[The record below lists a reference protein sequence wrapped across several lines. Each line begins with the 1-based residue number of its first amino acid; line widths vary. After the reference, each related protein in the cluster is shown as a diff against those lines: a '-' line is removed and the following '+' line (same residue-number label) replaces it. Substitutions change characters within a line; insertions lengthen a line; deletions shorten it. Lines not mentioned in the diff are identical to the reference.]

1 MSAWKFMCYFILTF
15 IMVGGTNFDA
25 DLGIYFALF
34 LIMVEW
40 TILEKAMDPMAVIVN
55 DDRSTDLMTEF
66 FCFLW

>member
-1 MSAWKFMCYFILTF
+1 MCYFILIF
-15 IMVGGTNFDA
+15 IMVEGTNFDA

-55 DDRSTDLMTEF
+55 
-66 FCFLW
+66 CYC